1 MNLILSLLMPV
12 LKSPGVRVLFDV
24 VGPNGEI
31 GIRRRPFPWEF
42 VYILAAGIF
51 IIVLIV
57 LAVRYLIRIRINKAK
72 ND

>member
-1 MNLILSLLMPV
+1 MPV
-12 LKSPGVRVLFDV
+12 LQSPGVKVLLDA

-42 VYILAAGIF
+42 VYIPAAGII

-57 LAVRYLIRIRINKAK
+57 LAVKYLIRIRNYKAK
-72 ND
+72 DD